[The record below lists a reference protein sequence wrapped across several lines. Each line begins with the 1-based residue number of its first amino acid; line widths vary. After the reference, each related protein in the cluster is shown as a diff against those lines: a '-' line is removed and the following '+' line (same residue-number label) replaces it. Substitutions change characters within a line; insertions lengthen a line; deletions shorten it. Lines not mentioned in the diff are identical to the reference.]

1 MQPTSIE
8 QIDRSALALLQ
19 ALAEHGDTLAPYL
32 EAGQMAALTQEIIS
46 LRRTLLGLEMGPLYW
61 ETSIES
67 RAPDS

>member
-1 MQPTSIE
+1 
-8 QIDRSALALLQ
+8 
-19 ALAEHGDTLAPYL
+19 LAPYL